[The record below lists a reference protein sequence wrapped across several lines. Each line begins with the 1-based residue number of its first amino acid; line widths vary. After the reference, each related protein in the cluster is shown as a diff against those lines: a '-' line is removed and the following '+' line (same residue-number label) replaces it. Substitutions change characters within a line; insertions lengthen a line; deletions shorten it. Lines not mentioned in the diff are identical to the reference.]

1 MKKKKYLFLIFII
14 FLIDQITKIIIS
26 NNINLNGGLI
36 MAYYAPFYRPTYYDP
51 VQQNPM
57 GQFNQQ
63 FQQPVPQQM
72 QPLQTSQ
79 QSTNDFL
86 WVLNENEATSYP
98 VAPNNTVTLWDK
110 NLPTIYIK
118 SVNAQ
123 GVPSMRILDFTERDS
138 TSSKMPSAP
147 SFNSQNNFVTIDRL
161 NALKCDVEALRGK
174 LDELNAKPA
183 AKSKKTEVENRE

>member
-1 MKKKKYLFLIFII
+1 
-14 FLIDQITKIIIS
+14 
-26 NNINLNGGLI
+26 

-63 FQQPVPQQM
+63 FQQPMSQPMQNAQM
-72 QPLQTSQ
+72 PMQAQP
-79 QSTNDFL
+79 TNDFL

-123 GVPSMRILDFTERDS
+123 GIPSMRILDFTERTATAPKTPS
-138 TSSKMPSAP
+138 TQ
-147 SFNSQNNFVTIDRL
+147 SFNSPSNFVTLDSF
-161 NALKCDVEALRGK
+161 NALKDDVEALRGK
-174 LDELNAKPA
+174 LDELNANPV
-183 AKSKKTEVENRE
+183 AKSKKTEAENHE

>member
-1 MKKKKYLFLIFII
+1 
-14 FLIDQITKIIIS
+14 
-26 NNINLNGGLI
+26 

-51 VQQNPM
+51 VQQNSM

-63 FQQPVPQQM
+63 FQQPMVQPM
-72 QPLQTSQ
+72 QNVQTPMQ
-79 QSTNDFL
+79 GQPTNDFL

-123 GVPSMRILDFTERDS
+123 GVPSMRILDFTERLANAPK
-138 TSSKMPSAP
+138 TPSAP
-147 SFNSQNNFVTIDRL
+147 SFNSSNNFVTLDSF
-161 NALKCDVEALRGK
+161 NALEAKFAALECK
-174 LDELNAKPA
+174 VDELRPKANAK
-183 AKSKKTEVENRE
+183 AKKVEGENDA

>member
-1 MKKKKYLFLIFII
+1 
-14 FLIDQITKIIIS
+14 
-26 NNINLNGGLI
+26 

-63 FQQPVPQQM
+63 FQQPMQNAQM
-72 QPLQTSQ
+72 PMQGQP
-79 QSTNDFL
+79 TNDFL

-123 GVPSMRILDFTERDS
+123 GVPSMRVLDFVER
-138 TSSKMPSAP
+138 TATNPTPPVGTA
-147 SFNSQNNFVTIDRL
+147 FNLPNNFATL
-161 NALKCDVEALRGK
+161 EQFNALKGDVETLRCK
-174 LDELNAKPA
+174 LDELNPKNTP
-183 AKSKKTEVENRE
+183 KTRKTEVESDE

>member
-1 MKKKKYLFLIFII
+1 
-14 FLIDQITKIIIS
+14 
-26 NNINLNGGLI
+26 

-51 VQQNPM
+51 VQQSQM

-63 FQQPVPQQM
+63 FQQPMGQPMQQAPM
-72 QPLQTSQ
+72 QTQP
-79 QSTNDFL
+79 TNDFL

-123 GVPSMRILDFTERDS
+123 GVPSMRVLDFVERTS
-138 TSSKMPSAP
+138 TNPTPPVGTA
-147 SFNSQNNFVTIDRL
+147 FNSPNNFVTLDSF
-161 NALKCDVEALRGK
+161 NALKGDVEALRGK
-174 LDELNAKPA
+174 LDELNAKPV
-183 AKSKKTEVENRE
+183 AKSKKTEAENHE

>member
-1 MKKKKYLFLIFII
+1 
-14 FLIDQITKIIIS
+14 
-26 NNINLNGGLI
+26 

-57 GQFNQQ
+57 GQFTQQ
-63 FQQPVPQQM
+63 FQPPMAQPMQQAPM
-72 QPLQTSQ
+72 QAQP
-79 QSTNDFL
+79 TNDFL

-123 GVPSMRILDFTERDS
+123 GVPSMRVLDFVER
-138 TSSKMPSAP
+138 TSATPTP
-147 SFNSQNNFVTIDRL
+147 PVGTSFNSHNNFVTLDIF
-161 NALKCDVEALRGK
+161 NALKGDVEALRCK
-174 LDELNAKPA
+174 FDELNAKPV

>member
-1 MKKKKYLFLIFII
+1 
-14 FLIDQITKIIIS
+14 
-26 NNINLNGGLI
+26 

-63 FQQPVPQQM
+63 YQQPMSQPIQQAPM
-72 QPLQTSQ
+72 QTQP
-79 QSTNDFL
+79 TNDFL

-123 GVPSMRILDFTERDS
+123 GVPSMRVLDFTERLVNAPKPPS
-138 TSSKMPSAP
+138 TP
-147 SFNSQNNFVTIDRL
+147 SFNSPNNFVTIDSF
-161 NALKCDVEALRGK
+161 NALEAKFAALEGK
-174 LDELNAKPA
+174 VDELRPKASAK
-183 AKSKKTEVENRE
+183 AKKVEVENDG

>member
-1 MKKKKYLFLIFII
+1 
-14 FLIDQITKIIIS
+14 
-26 NNINLNGGLI
+26 

-63 FQQPVPQQM
+63 YQQPMNQPIQQAPM
-72 QPLQTSQ
+72 QTQP
-79 QSTNDFL
+79 TNDFL

-123 GVPSMRILDFTERDS
+123 GVPSMRILDFTERTEMPPKTPS
-138 TSSKMPSAP
+138 TP
-147 SFNSQNNFVTIDRL
+147 SFNSTNNFVTIDSF
-161 NALKCDVEALRGK
+161 NALKGDVEAMRGE
-174 LDELNAKPA
+174 LDELSTKPVAKT
-183 AKSKKTEVENRE
+183 KKTEVENDG

>member
-1 MKKKKYLFLIFII
+1 
-14 FLIDQITKIIIS
+14 
-26 NNINLNGGLI
+26 
-36 MAYYAPFYRPTYYDP
+36 MAYYAPFYRPAYYDP

-63 FQQPVPQQM
+63 FQQPIVQPMQNAQM
-72 QPLQTSQ
+72 PMQGQP
-79 QSTNDFL
+79 TNDFL

-123 GVPSMRILDFTERDS
+123 GVPSMRVLDFVERTA
-138 TSSKMPSAP
+138 TSHTPTVGTA
-147 SFNSQNNFVTIDRL
+147 FNSTNNFVTLDSF
-161 NALKCDVEALRGK
+161 NALKCDVEALRSK
-174 LDELNAKPA
+174 LDELNANHV
-183 AKSKKTEVENRE
+183 AKSKKTEVENDG

>member
-1 MKKKKYLFLIFII
+1 
-14 FLIDQITKIIIS
+14 
-26 NNINLNGGLI
+26 

-63 FQQPVPQQM
+63 FQPPMAQPMQNTQM
-72 QPLQTSQ
+72 PMQTQP
-79 QSTNDFL
+79 TNDFL

-123 GVPSMRILDFTERDS
+123 GVPSMRVLDFVER
-138 TSSKMPSAP
+138 TSSTPTPPAGTA
-147 SFNSQNNFVTIDRL
+147 FNSPNNFVTVDSF
-161 NALKCDVEALRGK
+161 NALKGDVEALMVK
-174 LDELNAKPA
+174 LDELSTKPTT
-183 AKSKKTEVENRE
+183 KTKKTEVENHE

>member
-1 MKKKKYLFLIFII
+1 
-14 FLIDQITKIIIS
+14 
-26 NNINLNGGLI
+26 

-51 VQQNPM
+51 IQQNPM

-63 FQQPVPQQM
+63 FQQPIAQQM
-72 QPLQTSQ
+72 QNAQMPMQGQ
-79 QSTNDFL
+79 PTNDFL

-123 GVPSMRILDFTERDS
+123 GVPSMRILDFTERTS
-138 TSSKMPSAP
+138 TATRTPYTP
-147 SFNSQNNFVTIDRL
+147 SFNSTDNFVTLDSF
-161 NALKCDVEALRGK
+161 NALKGDVEALRGK
-174 LDELNAKPA
+174 LDELSAKPV
-183 AKSKKTEVENRE
+183 AKSKKVEVENDA

>member
-1 MKKKKYLFLIFII
+1 
-14 FLIDQITKIIIS
+14 
-26 NNINLNGGLI
+26 

-51 VQQNPM
+51 AQQNPM

-63 FQQPVPQQM
+63 YQQQM
-72 QPLQTSQ
+72 NQPIQ
-79 QSTNDFL
+79 QAPMQGQLTNDFL

-123 GVPSMRILDFTERDS
+123 GVPSMRILDFTERLVNAPK
-138 TSSKMPSAP
+138 TPSAP
-147 SFNSQNNFVTIDRL
+147 SFNSPNNFVTLDSF
-161 NALKCDVEALRGK
+161 NALKGDVEALRGK
-174 LDELNAKPA
+174 LDDAHAILLSA
-183 AKSKKTEVENRE
+183 ANGTGRNIY

>member
-1 MKKKKYLFLIFII
+1 
-14 FLIDQITKIIIS
+14 
-26 NNINLNGGLI
+26 

-51 VQQNPM
+51 VQQSQM
-57 GQFNQQ
+57 GQYNPQY
-63 FQQPVPQQM
+63 QQPMAQPMQNAQM
-72 QPLQTSQ
+72 PMQGQP
-79 QSTNDFL
+79 TNDFL

-123 GVPSMRILDFTERDS
+123 GVPSMRVLDFVER
-138 TSSKMPSAP
+138 TATTPTPPVGTA
-147 SFNSQNNFVTIDRL
+147 FNSHNNFVTLDSF
-161 NALKCDVEALRGK
+161 NALKGDVEALRGK

-183 AKSKKTEVENRE
+183 AKSKKTEVENDG

>member
-1 MKKKKYLFLIFII
+1 
-14 FLIDQITKIIIS
+14 
-26 NNINLNGGLI
+26 

-51 VQQNPM
+51 IQQSQI

-63 FQQPVPQQM
+63 FQQPMGQPMQNAQM
-72 QPLQTSQ
+72 PIQGQP
-79 QSTNDFL
+79 TNDFL

-123 GVPSMRILDFTERDS
+123 GVPSMRILDFTERTVTAS
-138 TSSKMPSAP
+138 TMPATP
-147 SFNSQNNFVTIDRL
+147 HFSQNDNFVTIDSF
-161 NALKCDVEALRGK
+161 NALKGDVEALRGK
-174 LDELNAKPA
+174 LDELNAKPVQ
-183 AKSKKTEVENRE
+183 KSKNTEVESHE

>member
-1 MKKKKYLFLIFII
+1 
-14 FLIDQITKIIIS
+14 
-26 NNINLNGGLI
+26 

-51 VQQNPM
+51 VQQNQM

-63 FQQPVPQQM
+63 YQQPMNQPMQQAPM
-72 QPLQTSQ
+72 QTQP
-79 QSTNDFL
+79 TNDFL

-123 GVPSMRILDFTERDS
+123 GVPSMRILDFTERIANA
-138 TSSKMPSAP
+138 TKTPSVP
-147 SFNSQNNFVTIDRL
+147 SFNSPNNFVTIDSF
-161 NALKCDVEALRGK
+161 NALEAKFAALESK
-174 LDELNAKPA
+174 VDELRPKAS
-183 AKSKKTEVENRE
+183 SKTKKVEVENDG

>member
-1 MKKKKYLFLIFII
+1 
-14 FLIDQITKIIIS
+14 
-26 NNINLNGGLI
+26 

-63 FQQPVPQQM
+63 FQQPAAQPMQNAQM
-72 QPLQTSQ
+72 PMQGQP
-79 QSTNDFL
+79 TNDFL

-123 GVPSMRILDFTERDS
+123 GVPSMRVLDFVERA
-138 TSSKMPSAP
+138 SATP
-147 SFNSQNNFVTIDRL
+147 TQQSGTVFNSANNFATIEQF
-161 NALKCDVEALRGK
+161 NALKGDVEALRCK
-174 LDELNAKPA
+174 LDELNAKPV
-183 AKSKKTEVENRE
+183 AKSKKTEVENHE

>member
-1 MKKKKYLFLIFII
+1 
-14 FLIDQITKIIIS
+14 
-26 NNINLNGGLI
+26 

-63 FQQPVPQQM
+63 YQQQM
-72 QPLQTSQ
+72 NQPIQQAPMQTQ
-79 QSTNDFL
+79 PTNDFL

-123 GVPSMRILDFTERDS
+123 GVPSMRILDFTERAA
-138 TSSKMPSAP
+138 TASKTPSAP
-147 SFNSQNNFVTIDRL
+147 SFNSPNNFVTLDSF
-161 NALKCDVEALRGK
+161 NALKGDVEALRGK
-174 LDELNAKPA
+174 LDELSTNPVAKT
-183 AKSKKTEVENRE
+183 KKTEVDIDG

>member
-1 MKKKKYLFLIFII
+1 
-14 FLIDQITKIIIS
+14 
-26 NNINLNGGLI
+26 

-51 VQQNPM
+51 VQQSQM

-63 FQQPVPQQM
+63 YQPPMAQQM
-72 QPLQTSQ
+72 QNAQMPMQGQ
-79 QSTNDFL
+79 PTNDFL

-123 GVPSMRILDFTERDS
+123 GVPSMRILDFTERLANAPK
-138 TSSKMPSAP
+138 TPSVP
-147 SFNSQNNFVTIDRL
+147 SFNSPNNFVTLDSF
-161 NALKCDVEALRGK
+161 NALEAKFAALEGK
-174 LDELNAKPA
+174 VDELQPKASAKT
-183 AKSKKTEVENRE
+183 KKVEGENDA